1 MNMDMNEAKS
11 GEVEIKDFNV
21 ETMETLIYFLYNED
35 IQDKTLVNLNLLYA
49 ADKYNVPRLVEIEL
63 ICCQC
68 LGHFSCCSPWF
79 SRIFSGL
86 PQTLSAKKGQLAD
99 TGAWEEIIKAN
110 PTLVATALSKVLL
123 GVPTLKNDKQN

>member
-1 MNMDMNEAKS
+1 MESTKLKISMWQN
-11 GEVEIKDFNV
+11 I
-21 ETMETLIYFLYNED
+21 TETLIYFLYNED

-49 ADKYNVPRLVEIEL
+49 ADKYNVPRLVEICAAYL
-63 ICCQC
+63 KLSLYVFNVLDILVAAHHGLAGSFQGC
-68 LGHFSCCSPWF
+68 LKLC
-79 SRIFSGL
+79 L
-86 PQTLSAKKGQLAD
+86 QKKGQLAN